1 MLFRSAIERATTLG
15 GVVESPEMK
24 LRCRDGSDRLV
35 LGHMTL
41 VGGDMVISW
50 SDLTAIRQGEVALRE
65 SEGRFRG
72 MMEQMVSGFYVAQG
86 GRFVYVNPALAR
98 MAGQA
103 RDAMLGRDPLDLI
116 AEASRAAVRDA
127 QNRLT
132 ADLRNTSC
140 RAHLTQ
146 RNGAETIVD
155 LQLSRGVWDREPAL
169 FAVVEDITE
178 RARSEEKAADY
189 LRRLENAMQGTLHAV
204 SRMVDLRD
212 PYTAGHERRVGL
224 LCSAIARELG
234 WQERRCRSMEMIG
247 LIHDIEDGRKPMA
260 FETFATLI
268 AACET
273 ANHEHPL

>member
-1 MLFRSAIERATTLG
+1 MCS
-15 GVVESPEMK
+15 
-24 LRCRDGSDRLV
+24 SDL
-35 LGHMTL
+35 
-41 VGGDMVISW
+41 ISW

-189 LRRLENAMQGTLHAV
+189 LRRLENAMQ
-204 SRMVDLRD
+204 
-212 PYTAGHERRVGL
+212 E
-224 LCSAIARELG
+224 
-234 WQERRCRSMEMIG
+234 IG
-247 LIHDIEDGRKPMA
+247 RAHV
-260 FETFATLI
+260 
-268 AACET
+268 
-273 ANHEHPL
+273 